1 MYERFTDRARK
12 VMQLANQ
19 EAQRF
24 NHEYIGTE
32 HILLGLIKEGS
43 GVAANVLKNLDV
55 DLRKIRLEVEKLV
68 QSGPD
73 MVTMGKLPQTPRAKK
88 VIEYSME
95 EARNLNHN
103 YVGTEH
109 ILLGL
114 LREQEGVAAQ
124 VLMNLG
130 LKLEE
135 VREEVLNLLGHG
147 MEGEGSERA
156 GSGGSAAG
164 SGSSESPRAGKSKT
178 PALDSFGRDLTEL
191 ARQGK
196 LDPVIGREK
205 EIERTMQVL
214 SRRTKNNPV
223 LLGEAGVGKTA
234 IVEGFAQR
242 VIEGNV
248 PELLMERRIVVL
260 DLAMMVAGTKYRG
273 QFEER
278 IKAVMN
284 EVRRAKNTI
293 LFIDELHTLVGAGG
307 AEGAIDA
314 SNVLKPALAR
324 GEIQCIGATTLD
336 EYRKYIEKDA
346 ALDRRFQVVMVE
358 PSSKTETVDILKGLR
373 DRYEKHHHVQITDDA
388 VEAAVELSDRY
399 ITGRCLPDKAI
410 DVIDESG
417 ARVHLKSMTRP
428 PDLKEI
434 DEEVERLNKE
444 KEEAVANQDFEKA
457 AALRD
462 QADKLK
468 KKKATITR
476 DWREKSREADGVV
489 DEEVIAEVV
498 SKMTGIPLTRMTTED
513 SMRLMKMEDELHKR
527 VISQDEAIKSISKAV
542 RRSRSGLKDPK
553 RPTGCFIFAGPTGVG
568 KTLLAKAL
576 AEFMFGDEDA
586 LVQIDMSEYM
596 EKHNVSRLIGA
607 PPGYVGYEEGGQ
619 LTEKIRRRPYAVV
632 LLDEIEKAHPDV
644 FNMLLQLM
652 EEGRLTDSFG
662 RNIDFRN
669 TLLIM
674 TTNAGADAI
683 KNESA
688 LGFDTPPKKFQ
699 VDVRFAKDLD
709 EGKMVDDLLA
719 QFAQAQERLTPGKQ
733 VITVVEPGR
742 RWRVNDR
749 ENDQRY
755 TLRVAKKGDQIIV
768 VKDEDVSYG
777 SMKARL
783 QGEIEKVF
791 RPEFLN
797 RLDDTIVFRHLTRDD
812 LKEVVELELSKVRS
826 RLKEHGLSLLLT
838 DEAKEFIIGK
848 GTNLDLG
855 ARPLRRATEN
865 FIEDPLSEDLL
876 KGEFQGKDT
885 ITVDVKDVGGK
896 KQLVF
901 DGSLA
906 EAEHAATPVAAGADG
921 SSEGPKD

>member
-43 GVAANVLKNLDV
+43 GVAANVLKNLEV

-95 EARNLNHN
+95 EARNLGHN

-135 VREEVLNLLGHG
+135 VREEVLSLLGHG
-147 MEGEGSERA
+147 LEGAEGSERA
-156 GSGGSAAG
+156 GSLGGAPAG
-164 SGSSESPRAGKSKT
+164 APGETQRAGKSKT

-205 EIERTMQVL
+205 EIERTMQIL
-214 SRRTKNNPV
+214 GRRTKNNPV

-242 VIEGNV
+242 VINGDV
-248 PELLMERRIVVL
+248 PELLADRRIVVL

-314 SNVLKPALAR
+314 SNVLKPALSR

-336 EYRKYIEKDA
+336 EYRKYIEKDS
-346 ALDRRFQVVMVE
+346 ALDRRFQIVMVE
-358 PSSKTETVDILKGLR
+358 PSTKNETVEILKGLR
-373 DRYEKHHHVQITDDA
+373 ERYEQHHHVSITDDA
-388 VEAAVELSDRY
+388 IEAAVELSGRY

-410 DVIDESG
+410 DVIDEAG

-434 DEEVERLNKE
+434 DEEVETLNRE

-468 KKKATITR
+468 KKKQMITHE
-476 DWREKSREADGVV
+476 WREKSRATDGVV
-489 DEEVIAEVV
+489 DEDVIAEVV
-498 SKMTGIPLTRMTTED
+498 SKITGIPLTRLENRRGPL
-513 SMRLMKMEDELHKR
+513 RLLEL
-527 VISQDEAIKSISKAV
+527 EEGTA
-542 RRSRSGLKDPK
+542 RSASSARTRPSRWCVQVHPAQPAAGLKDPQAAY
-553 RPTGCFIFAGPTGVG
+553 G
-568 KTLLAKAL
+568 LL
-576 AEFMFGDEDA
+576 
-586 LVQIDMSEYM
+586 
-596 EKHNVSRLIGA
+596 H
-607 PPGYVGYEEGGQ
+607 
-619 LTEKIRRRPYAVV
+619 
-632 LLDEIEKAHPDV
+632 
-644 FNMLLQLM
+644 
-652 EEGRLTDSFG
+652 
-662 RNIDFRN
+662 
-669 TLLIM
+669 
-674 TTNAGADAI
+674 
-683 KNESA
+683 
-688 LGFDTPPKKFQ
+688 
-699 VDVRFAKDLD
+699 
-709 EGKMVDDLLA
+709 
-719 QFAQAQERLTPGKQ
+719 
-733 VITVVEPGR
+733 
-742 RWRVNDR
+742 
-749 ENDQRY
+749 
-755 TLRVAKKGDQIIV
+755 LR
-768 VKDEDVSYG
+768 
-777 SMKARL
+777 
-783 QGEIEKVF
+783 
-791 RPEFLN
+791 
-797 RLDDTIVFRHLTRDD
+797 
-812 LKEVVELELSKVRS
+812 
-826 RLKEHGLSLLLT
+826 
-838 DEAKEFIIGK
+838 
-848 GTNLDLG
+848 
-855 ARPLRRATEN
+855 RPLRRR
-865 FIEDPLSEDLL
+865 
-876 KGEFQGKDT
+876 KD
-885 ITVDVKDVGGK
+885 
-896 KQLVF
+896 
-901 DGSLA
+901 A
-906 EAEHAATPVAAGADG
+906 C
-921 SSEGPKD
+921 

>member
-32 HILLGLIKEGS
+32 HVLLGLIKEGS
-43 GVAANVLKNLDV
+43 GVAANVLKNLDI

-88 VIEYSME
+88 VIEYAME

-130 LKLEE
+130 LKLED
-135 VREEVLNLLGHG
+135 VREEVLSLLGHG
-147 MEGEGSERA
+147 MEGEGSER
-156 GSGGSAAG
+156 GGMERGGGQEGGERSGGSQK
-164 SGSSESPRAGKSKT
+164 SGKSKT

-191 ARQGK
+191 ARQSK
-196 LDPVIGREK
+196 LDPVIGRER
-205 EIERTMQVL
+205 EIERAIQIL
-214 SRRTKNNPV
+214 CRRTKNNPV

-234 IVEGFAQR
+234 IVEGLAQR
-242 VIEGNV
+242 VIDSNV
-248 PELLMERRIVVL
+248 PEIMTEKRIVVL

-336 EYRKYIEKDA
+336 EYRKYIEKDS
-346 ALDRRFQVVMVE
+346 ALARRFQEIIVE
-358 PSSKTETVDILKGLR
+358 PSNKAETIEILKGLR
-373 DRYEKHHHVQITDDA
+373 DRYEAHHRVQITDDA
-388 VEAAVELSDRY
+388 VESAVELSSRY

-410 DVIDESG
+410 DVIDEAG
-417 ARVHLKSMTRP
+417 ARVRLKAMTKP

-434 DEEVERLNKE
+434 DEEVEKLNKD

-457 AALRD
+457 ASLRD
-462 QADKLK
+462 SADKLK
-468 KKKATITR
+468 KKKQQITR
-476 DWREKSREADGVV
+476 DWRDRSREADGVV

-513 SMRLMKMEDELHKR
+513 SMRLMKMESDLHER
-527 VISQDEAIKSISKAV
+527 VVSQDEAIKSISKAV

-576 AEFMFGDEDA
+576 AGFMFGDEDA
-586 LVQIDMSEYM
+586 LIQIDMSEYM

-644 FNMLLQLM
+644 FNMLLQVM

-662 RNIDFRN
+662 RHVDFRN
-669 TLLIM
+669 AILIM
-674 TTNAGADAI
+674 TTNAGAEAI
-683 KNESA
+683 KNESDF
-688 LGFDTPPKKFQ
+688 GFRKAD
-699 VDVRFAKDLD
+699 
-709 EGKMVDDLLA
+709 
-719 QFAQAQERLTPGKQ
+719 
-733 VITVVEPGR
+733 
-742 RWRVNDR
+742 
-749 ENDQRY
+749 
-755 TLRVAKKGDQIIV
+755 GDA
-768 VKDEDVSYG
+768 SYD
-777 SMKARL
+777 SMKERVT
-783 QGEIEKVF
+783 ERIEKVF

-797 RLDDTIVFRHLTRDD
+797 RLDDLIVFRHLTKED
-812 LKEVVELELSKVRS
+812 LKSVIDIELSKVRS
-826 RLKEHGLSLLLT
+826 RLGERGLKLILT
-838 DEAKEFIIGK
+838 DDAKEFVIRK
-848 GTNLDLG
+848 GSNLDFG
-855 ARPLRRATEN
+855 ARPLRREIEQR
-865 FIEDPLSEDLL
+865 IEDPLSEELL

-885 ITVDVKDVGGK
+885 IVVDVKKDDEGKVKHLTFNGIVGEPE
-896 KQLVF
+896 L
-901 DGSLA
+901 
-906 EAEHAATPVAAGADG
+906 VAAAASAGNGDA
-921 SSEGPKD
+921 SSETEPASKGP

>member
-32 HILLGLIKEGS
+32 HILLGLVKEGS

-68 QSGPD
+68 QSGPE

-130 LKLEE
+130 LKLED

-147 MEGEGSERA
+147 MDSEGERGGREAVGSESA
-156 GSGGSAAG
+156 PKGS
-164 SGSSESPRAGKSKT
+164 KSKT

-191 ARQGK
+191 ARQNK
-196 LDPVIGREK
+196 LDPVIGRER
-205 EIERTMQVL
+205 EIERAIQVL
-214 SRRTKNNPV
+214 CRRTKNNPV

-242 VIEGNV
+242 VVSGNI
-248 PELLMERRIVVL
+248 PELLSDKRIVVL

-284 EVRRAKNTI
+284 EVRRARNTI

-314 SNVLKPALAR
+314 ANVLKPALAR
-324 GEIQCIGATTLD
+324 GEIQCIGAM
-336 EYRKYIEKDA
+336 A
-346 ALDRRFQVVMVE
+346 RRFQEIIVDPTTKE
-358 PSSKTETVDILKGLR
+358 ETIAILRGLR
-373 DRYEKHHHVQITDDA
+373 ERYEEHHHVRFTD
-388 VEAAVELSDRY
+388 EAIVSAVELSQRY

-410 DVIDESG
+410 DVIDEAG
-417 ARVHLKSMTRP
+417 ARVRLRSMTRP

-434 DEEVERLNKE
+434 DEQVDRLNKE

-468 KKKATITR
+468 KKKEQITR
-476 DWREKSREADGVV
+476 EWREKSRQTDGVV
-489 DEEVIAEVV
+489 DEDVIAEVV
-498 SKMTGIPLTRMTTED
+498 SKMTGIPLTRLSTED
-513 SMRLMKMEDELHKR
+513 SLRLMEMEQELHKR
-527 VISQDEAIKSISKAV
+527 VVSQDEAISRVSKAV
-542 RRSRSGLKDPK
+542 RRTRSGLKDPK

-576 AEFMFGDEDA
+576 AEYMFGDADA
-586 LVQIDMSEYM
+586 LIQIDMSEYM

-644 FNMLLQLM
+644 FNMLLQVM

-662 RNIDFRN
+662 RNVDFRN
-669 TLLIM
+669 TILIM
-674 TTNAGADAI
+674 TTNAGAEAI
-683 KNESA
+683 KNETQF
-688 LGFDTPPKKFQ
+688 GFQKP
-699 VDVRFAKDLD
+699 
-709 EGKMVDDLLA
+709 
-719 QFAQAQERLTPGKQ
+719 
-733 VITVVEPGR
+733 
-742 RWRVNDR
+742 
-749 ENDQRY
+749 
-755 TLRVAKKGDQIIV
+755 
-768 VKDEDVSYG
+768 DEDASYE
-777 SMKARL
+777 SMR
-783 QGEIEKVF
+783 QRVHEHIEKVF

-797 RLDDTIVFRHLTRDD
+797 RLDEVIVFRHLTTED
-812 LKEVVELELSKVRS
+812 LKNVIDLELGKVRE
-826 RLKEHGLSLLLT
+826 RLKDRGVTLQLT
-838 DEAKEFIIGK
+838 DAAKEFLIKK
-848 GTNLDLG
+848 GSNLDYG
-855 ARPLRRATEN
+855 ARPLRRAIEN
-865 FIEDPLSEDLL
+865 YVEDPLSEELL
-876 KGEFQGKDT
+876 RGAFQGKD
-885 ITVDVKDVGGK
+885 IIEVDALRDDEGK
-896 KQLVF
+896 LRRLKFEGKLSGEQPAA
-901 DGSLA
+901 A
-906 EAEHAATPVAAGADG
+906 EAAAESTADG
-921 SSEGPKD
+921 GGSRR